1 MRKLASHYHHIRAK
15 YPRDRLLIL
24 FDVDGTIVDLR
35 YMTLRLLRRYD
46 HERGTAHFAGLSVDS
61 IDVSENRI
69 ETLLD
74 GVASLDDRRRADVSA
89 WRGKRFWEREAMLQS
104 HRPFSGV
111 MEVMRWFQMQ
121 PRADVGINTAR
132 PEWMREDTLRSLNAL
147 GREFKTRFDSR
158 MVFMSPYE
166 WDARIEDAKREGVR
180 RFREM
185 GYRVF
190 AFVDNEPANLEA
202 VAGMEGADEILL
214 LHADTLFETARS
226 RLPSGA
232 VSGSAYDLAELA
244 SADSIPKRVQFV
256 WRGADDRDGIA
267 KFIESGVQW
276 LEVAVRS
283 DPATG
288 ELALAPDPIDESEPP
303 RLLYLREALDAVERS
318 GRSLKLDIRENG
330 ATLDRLVETLG
341 ARRFPMERLWF
352 NANADTLRERGF
364 RRLRARCPKATIQ
377 CPADFMA
384 PLILSM
390 PDRARGILAELA
402 GWGIDRFSVKWDNP
416 ERRRAIGAL
425 QGWGYGVNICNVP
438 NLEAFL
444 KAALLSPTSLT
455 ADFDSPAWRPV
466 GADADA
472 APFAAADS
480 AKPPPSASAA
490 APIAERVGFPA

>member
-1 MRKLASHYHHIRAK
+1 MRRLASHYHRVRAER
-15 YPRDRLLIL
+15 PRDRLLIL

-46 HERGTAHFAGLSVDS
+46 HERGTAHFADLRLDA

-69 ETLLD
+69 EALLA
-74 GVASLDDRRRADVSA
+74 GMPSLDERRRADVSA
-89 WRGKRFWEREAMLQS
+89 WYRARFWERGVMLES
-104 HRPFSGV
+104 HRPFPGV
-111 MEVMRWFQMQ
+111 MEAIRWFQIQ
-121 PRADVGINTAR
+121 PGADVGVNTAR

-158 MVFMSPYE
+158 MVFMSPYA
-166 WDARIEDAKREGVR
+166 WDARVEDAKREGVR
-180 RFREM
+180 HFREM

-202 VAGMEGADEILL
+202 VARMERSDDILL

-226 RLPSGA
+226 RLPSSA
-232 VSGSAYDLAELA
+232 VSGNAYDISELA
-244 SADSIPKRVQFV
+244 SADSLPKRVQFV
-256 WRGADDRDGIA
+256 WRGANDREGIA

-288 ELALAPDPIDESEPP
+288 EPALTAEPIDESEPP
-303 RLLYLREALDAVERS
+303 RLLYLREALDAVRQS
-318 GRSLKLDIRENG
+318 GRSLKLDVRENG
-330 ATLDRLVETLG
+330 VTLDRLVETLD

-352 NANADTLRERGF
+352 SANADTLREGGF
-364 RRLRARCPKATIQ
+364 RRLRERYPKAAIQ
-377 CPADFMA
+377 CTVDFMA

-390 PDRARGILAELA
+390 PERAREILAELA

-416 ERRRAIGAL
+416 ERRHTIDAL
-425 QGWGYGVNICNVP
+425 QGWGYDVNICNVP

-444 KAALLSPTSLT
+444 KAALLLPTSLT
-455 ADFDSPAWRPV
+455 ADFDSPTWRRA
-466 GADADA
+466 GNGT
-472 APFAAADS
+472 
-480 AKPPPSASAA
+480 PPQSAA
-490 APIAERVGFPA
+490 IAAQMGFRA